1 MILIADSG
9 STKTHW
15 KYINGDLIGEVIT
28 NGVNPF
34 YIGKE
39 QIVAMLQNELAPK
52 LPVHDITQVHFYGS
66 GVSQH
71 DKIAL
76 VTDSLREV
84 FATAEL
90 HVGHDLLAA
99 ARGACGTEPG
109 IVCIMGTGSNSCLF
123 DGHDI
128 TDNVPSLGF
137 FLGDEGSG
145 AVLGRALLAAYY
157 YRELP
162 DDLKALLEESFNMD
176 KAHILNTVYGA
187 ERPNQEVA
195 RYARFY
201 HEHMHHPYLQ
211 GMMRGLF
218 KDFFQKNVLK
228 YEGHQQLPIHF
239 VGSIAFVHQQLIKS
253 ILEEMGLRPGNFFKE
268 PMQGLIAYHTAKL

>member
-15 KYINGDLIGEVIT
+15 KYIEGDLIGEVIT

-34 YIGKE
+34 YIGTE
-39 QIVAMLQNELAPK
+39 QITQMLQNELIPN

-71 DKIAL
+71 DKIAI
-76 VTDSLREV
+76 VTDSLRAV
-84 FATAEL
+84 FPTAEL

-99 ARGACGTEPG
+99 ARGACGPQPG

-123 DGHDI
+123 NGHDI
-128 TDNVPSLGF
+128 TDNIPSLGF

-145 AVLGRALLAAYY
+145 AVIGKALVAAYF

-162 DDLKALLEESFNMD
+162 ADLHQLLEQSFNMD
-176 KAHILNTVYGA
+176 KAHVLNTVYDA

-201 HEHMHHPYLQ
+201 HDNMQHPFLQ
-211 GMMRGLF
+211 NMMRDLF
-218 KDFFQKNVLK
+218 TDFFKKSILK
-228 YEGHQQLPIHF
+228 YEGHSQLPIHF
-239 VGSIAFVHQQLIKS
+239 VGSIAFVHQELIKV
-253 ILEEMGLRPGNFFKE
+253 ILTDMGLTPGNFFKE
-268 PMQGLIAYHTAKL
+268 PMQGLIAYHTA

>member
-15 KYINGDLIGEVIT
+15 KFIEGELIGDVIT

-34 YIGKE
+34 YVGSK
-39 QIVAMLQNELAPK
+39 QITQMLSNELVPN
-52 LPVHDITQVHFYGS
+52 LPVHDITQIHFYGA

-71 DKIAL
+71 DKIAI
-76 VTDSLREV
+76 VTESLKAV
-84 FATAEL
+84 FPTSEL
-90 HVGHDLLAA
+90 YVGHDLLAA

-123 DGHDI
+123 NGHDI
-128 TDNVPSLGF
+128 TDNIPSLGF

-145 AVLGRALLAAYY
+145 AIMGRTLLAAYF

-162 DDLKALLEESFNMD
+162 DDLNTLMEQSFNMD
-176 KAHILNTVYGA
+176 KAYILNTVYGA

-195 RYARFY
+195 RFARFY
-201 HEHMHHPYLQ
+201 HDNMEHPFLQ
-211 GMMRGLF
+211 SMMRDLF
-218 KDFFQKNVLK
+218 TDFLNRSILK
-228 YEGHQQLPIHF
+228 YKGHTELPIHF
-239 VGSIAFVHQQLIKS
+239 VGSIAFVHQELIKL
-253 ILEEMGLRPGNFFKE
+253 ILADMGLRSGNFFKE
-268 PMQGLIAYHTAKL
+268 PMQGLIAYHTA

>member
-15 KYINGDLIGEVIT
+15 KYIDGTHIGEVFT

-34 YIGKE
+34 YIGTE
-39 QIVAMLQNELAPK
+39 QITQMLHNELVPS

-71 DKIAL
+71 DKIAI
-76 VTDSLREV
+76 VTDSLKAV
-84 FATAEL
+84 FPAAEL

-99 ARGACGTEPG
+99 ARGACGVQPG

-128 TDNVPSLGF
+128 TDNIPSLGF
-137 FLGDEGSG
+137 FLGDEASG
-145 AVLGRALLAAYY
+145 AVMGKALVSAYF

-162 DDLKALLEESFNMD
+162 NDLYQMLEQSFNMD
-176 KAHILNTVYGA
+176 KAHVLNTVYHA

-201 HEHMHHPYLQ
+201 HDNMQHPFLQ
-211 GMMRGLF
+211 SMMRDLF
-218 KDFFQKNVLK
+218 TDFFRKSILK
-228 YEGHQQLPIHF
+228 YEGHKQLPIHF
-239 VGSIAFVHQQLIKS
+239 VGSIAFVHQELIKQ
-253 ILEEMGLRPGNFFKE
+253 ILTDMGLKPGNFFKE
-268 PMQGLIAYHTAKL
+268 PMQGLIAYHTA